1 MPHCAPPPT
10 KVPHYG
16 RDDTHKYRLTRSV
29 RRSAGKAAG
38 PFQPVQCL
46 RMSKEDDRALN
57 EFTGEAEEL
66 LDTLSHD
73 LAELETEG
81 INVRPEVVNK
91 IFREVH
97 SLKGLAGMLGFSEIS
112 ELSHTLEDMLDRLRM
127 GKIEISRDLIDLLY
141 DSVDSLNRLVIAIR
155 DPAISGLVDITGL
168 TRRIHHVITSQPQK
182 AHVDPFAELTLDEQ
196 TKKSLTEYEEHRLV
210 ENVRI
215 RKHILAVEVRFDFS
229 DFDERLRELTELL
242 SRSGEVVSTLPA
254 IDGSGGSGIAFR
266 LLYGSMLDEAEVA
279 ALVPDGKVASLR
291 RVEPAALE
299 ADAAGMAADAPEE
312 DLSLRSISQT
322 VRVDISKLDH
332 VMNIVGELI
341 IEKTQLDS
349 LTRSLHQG
357 EAVQQARLTAHELTK
372 IARNLDRKLNE
383 LQKSVIETRMV
394 PMGQI
399 YAKLSRAVRKV
410 ARELNKEIELVLHGE
425 DTELDKVMVEELT
438 DPLMH
443 IIRNALDHGI
453 ESAEGRAAVGK
464 NPIGRITLN
473 AYQQGNSVVLDVTD
487 DGRGIDQELVRKAA
501 VKRNLIAQHDP
512 FDQQRA
518 YEMLFT
524 PGFST
529 ASAVSEISG
538 RGVGLDVVKKNLQ
551 ELKGTIDIL
560 SVPGVGSTF
569 RIMLPI
575 TLAIIQA
582 LIVRAGGEQ
591 FAIPLTSVEESLRI
605 YSRDIYTV
613 ERREVF
619 ALRDFTVPLL
629 RLADAFRLSGHR
641 ADTPDTKWFVV
652 VTRSGEKVAGILVD
666 ALVRQQEVVIKSIG
680 ERLKTIPGIAGATE
694 VGEGEIVLVI
704 DVGTLIESFGG
715 RAREMRAAVGV

>member
-1 MPHCAPPPT
+1 
-10 KVPHYG
+10 
-16 RDDTHKYRLTRSV
+16 
-29 RRSAGKAAG
+29 
-38 PFQPVQCL
+38 
-46 RMSKEDDRALN
+46 MSKEDDRARD

-66 LDTLSHD
+66 LDTLSRD
-73 LAELETEG
+73 LVELESQG
-81 INVRPEVVNK
+81 RKVRPEVINK

-97 SLKGLAGMLGFSEIS
+97 SLKGLAGMLGFGEIS
-112 ELSHTLEDMLDRLRM
+112 ELSHSLEDMLDRLRM
-127 GKIEISRDLIDLLY
+127 GKIEITKDLIDLLY
-141 DSVDSLNRLVIAIR
+141 DAVDSLNRLVIGIN
-155 DPAISGLVDITGL
+155 DPTMGGLVDITGL
-168 TRRIHHVITSQPQK
+168 TRRIHQLTTSQPRR
-182 AHVDPFAELTLDEQ
+182 AHEDPFAELTLDEQ
-196 TKKSLTEYEEHRLV
+196 TKKSLTEYEEHRLL
-210 ENVRI
+210 ENVKG

-229 DFDERLRELTELL
+229 DFDEKLRALTATLGEA
-242 SRSGEVVSTLPA
+242 GEVISTLPA
-254 IDGSGGSGIAFR
+254 IDSSGGAGIAFR
-266 LLYGSMLDEAEVA
+266 LLYGSTLQEDAVA
-279 ALVPDGKVASLR
+279 ALVPEGQVVSLR
-291 RVEPAALE
+291 KAKSPASGAREVIAVEV
-299 ADAAGMAADAPEE
+299 PEE

-357 EAVQQARLTAHELTK
+357 EALQQARLTAHELTK
-372 IARNLDRKLNE
+372 IARNFDRKLNE

-394 PMGQI
+394 PVGQI
-399 YAKLSRAVRKV
+399 YSKLSRTVRKV
-410 ARELNKEIELVLHGE
+410 ARELNKEIELVLRGE

-453 ESAEGRAAVGK
+453 ESAEERARKGK
-464 NPIGRITLN
+464 NPIGKVTLN

-487 DGRGIDQELVRKAA
+487 DGRGIDPELVRKSA

-529 ASAVSEISG
+529 AAAVSEISG

-551 ELKGTIDIL
+551 DLKGSIDIL
-560 SVPGVGSTF
+560 SVPGEGATF

-582 LIVRAGGEQ
+582 LIVRAAGEQ

-605 YSRDIYTV
+605 YSRDIRTV

-619 ALRDFTVPLL
+619 TLRDFTLPLL
-629 RLADAFRLSGHR
+629 RLADAFHLDGHR
-641 ADTPDTKWFVV
+641 DETPDSKWFVV

-666 ALVRQQEVVIKSIG
+666 ELVRQQEVVIKSIG

-704 DVGTLIESFGG
+704 DVGTLIDQFGG
-715 RAREMRAAVGV
+715 KAREARAAVLA

>member
-1 MPHCAPPPT
+1 
-10 KVPHYG
+10 
-16 RDDTHKYRLTRSV
+16 
-29 RRSAGKAAG
+29 
-38 PFQPVQCL
+38 
-46 RMSKEDDRALN
+46 MSKDDERALN

-66 LDTLSHD
+66 LDTLSRD
-73 LAELETEG
+73 LVEFESQG
-81 INVRPEVVNK
+81 RDVRPEVINK

-127 GKIEISRDLIDLLY
+127 GKIEITRDLIDLLY
-141 DSVDSLNRLVIAIR
+141 DAVDSLNRLVIAIN
-155 DPAISGLVDITGL
+155 DPSVGGLVDITGL
-168 TRRIHHVITSQPQK
+168 TRRIHHVVSSQPQK
-182 AHVDPFAELTLDEQ
+182 TQFDPFGELTLDEQ
-196 TKKSLTEYEEHRLV
+196 TRKSLTEYEEHRLV
-210 ENVRI
+210 ENVHG
-215 RKHILAVEVRFDFS
+215 RKHILAVEVRFDFA
-229 DFDERLRELTELL
+229 DFDERLRALTEAL
-242 SRSGEVVSTLPA
+242 SQSGEVISTLPA
-254 IDGSGGSGIAFR
+254 IDNSGGSGIAFR
-266 LLYGSMLDEAEVA
+266 LLYGSTLEVAAVA
-279 ALVPDGKVASLR
+279 ALVPEGTVVSLR
-291 RVEPAALE
+291 KAAVP
-299 ADAAGMAADAPEE
+299 GTSVTAADAPEE

-357 EAVQQARLTAHELTK
+357 EALQQARLTAHELTK
-372 IARNLDRKLNE
+372 IARNFDRKLNE
-383 LQKSVIETRMV
+383 LQKSIIETRMV
-394 PMGQI
+394 PVGQI
-399 YAKLSRAVRKV
+399 YSKLSRAVRKV
-410 ARELNKEIELVLHGE
+410 ARELNKEIELVLRGE

-453 ESAEGRAAVGK
+453 ESGQERATLGK
-464 NPIGRITLN
+464 NPIGHIILN

-487 DGRGIDQELVRKAA
+487 DGRGIDPELIRKAA

-512 FDQQRA
+512 FDQERA
-518 YEMLFT
+518 YEMLFK

-529 ASAVSEISG
+529 ASVVSEISG
-538 RGVGLDVVKKNLQ
+538 RGVGLDVVKKNMQ

-560 SVPGVGSTF
+560 SVPGEGSTF

-575 TLAIIQA
+575 TLAIIQS
-582 LIVRAGGEQ
+582 LVVRAGGEQ

-605 YSRDIYTV
+605 YSRDIRTV

-619 ALRDFTVPLL
+619 TLRDFTLPLL
-629 RLADAFRLSGHR
+629 RLADAFHLAGDRGE
-641 ADTPDTKWFVV
+641 APDTKWFVV
-652 VTRSGEKVAGILVD
+652 VTRSGEKVVGILVD

-704 DVGTLIESFGG
+704 DVGTLIDQFGG
-715 RAREMRAAVGV
+715 KAREMRAGVAGAP

>member
-1 MPHCAPPPT
+1 
-10 KVPHYG
+10 
-16 RDDTHKYRLTRSV
+16 
-29 RRSAGKAAG
+29 
-38 PFQPVQCL
+38 
-46 RMSKEDDRALN
+46 MSKEDDRALN

-66 LDTLSHD
+66 LDTLSRD
-73 LAELETEG
+73 LVELEAQG
-81 INVRPEVVNK
+81 RDVRPEVINK

-97 SLKGLAGMLGFSEIS
+97 SLKGLAGMLGFAEIS

-127 GKIEISRDLIDLLY
+127 GKIEITRDLIDLLY
-141 DSVDSLNRLVIAIR
+141 DAVDSLNRLVIAIN
-155 DPAISGLVDITGL
+155 DPAINGLVDITGL
-168 TRRIHHVITSQPQK
+168 TRRIHHMVSSQPQK
-182 AHVDPFAELTLDEQ
+182 THDDPFADLTLDEQ

-210 ENVRI
+210 ENVRG
-215 RKHILAVEVRFDFS
+215 RKHILSVEVRFDFS
-229 DFDERLRELTELL
+229 DFDEKLRALTELL
-242 SRSGEVVSTLPA
+242 SQAGEVISTLPA
-254 IDGSGGSGIAFR
+254 IDSSGGSGIAFR
-266 LLYGSMLDEAEVA
+266 LLYGSTLDVA
-279 ALVPDGKVASLR
+279 AVTALVPEGNVTSLR
-291 RVEPAALE
+291 IAELAGSVDAGTVAAV
-299 ADAAGMAADAPEE
+299 ADAAEE

-341 IEKTQLDS
+341 IEKTQLDA

-357 EAVQQARLTAHELTK
+357 EALQQARLTAHELTK
-372 IARNLDRKLNE
+372 IARNFDRKLNE

-394 PMGQI
+394 PVGQI
-399 YAKLSRAVRKV
+399 YAKLSRTVRKV
-410 ARELNKEIELVLHGE
+410 ARELNKEIELILRGE

-453 ESAEGRAAVGK
+453 ESAEERAATGK
-464 NPIGRITLN
+464 GPLGRITLN

-487 DGRGIDQELVRKAA
+487 DGRGIDPDLVRKAA
-501 VKRNLIAQHDP
+501 IKRNLIAQHDP
-512 FDQQRA
+512 FDQLRA

-560 SVPGVGSTF
+560 SVPGEGSTF

-582 LIVRAGGEQ
+582 LVVRAGGEQ

-605 YSRDIYTV
+605 YSRDIRTV

-619 ALRDFTVPLL
+619 TLRDFTLPLL
-629 RLADAFRLSGHR
+629 RLADAFHLGGERDES
-641 ADTPDTKWFVV
+641 PDAKWFVV

-704 DVGTLIESFGG
+704 DVGTLIEQFGG
-715 RAREMRAAVGV
+715 KAREMRAAVAWVP

>member
-1 MPHCAPPPT
+1 
-10 KVPHYG
+10 
-16 RDDTHKYRLTRSV
+16 
-29 RRSAGKAAG
+29 
-38 PFQPVQCL
+38 
-46 RMSKEDDRALN
+46 MSKEDDRALN

-66 LDTLSHD
+66 LDTLSRD
-73 LAELETEG
+73 LVELEAQG
-81 INVRPEVVNK
+81 RDVRPEVINK

-97 SLKGLAGMLGFSEIS
+97 SLKGLAGMLGFGEIS

-127 GKIEISRDLIDLLY
+127 GKIEITRDLIDLLY
-141 DSVDSLNRLVIAIR
+141 DAVDSLNRLVIAIN
-155 DPAISGLVDITGL
+155 DPAVSGLIDITGL
-168 TRRIHHVITSQPQK
+168 TRRIHHVISSQPQR
-182 AHVDPFAELTLDEQ
+182 AHDDPFADLTLDEQ

-210 ENVRI
+210 ENVRG

-229 DFDERLRELTELL
+229 DFDEKLRALTELL
-242 SRSGEVVSTLPA
+242 SQSGEVISTLPA
-254 IDGSGGSGIAFR
+254 IDSSGGAGIAFR
-266 LLYGSMLDEAEVA
+266 LLYGSTMSLAEVA
-279 ALVPDGKVASLR
+279 ALVPEGSVTSLR
-291 RVEPAALE
+291 VAELAGSAATVN
-299 ADAAGMAADAPEE
+299 AAAPIDVPEE

-341 IEKTQLDS
+341 IEKTQLDA

-357 EAVQQARLTAHELTK
+357 EALQQARLTAHELTK
-372 IARNLDRKLNE
+372 IARNFDRKLNE

-394 PMGQI
+394 PVGQI
-399 YAKLSRAVRKV
+399 YAKLSRTVRKV
-410 ARELNKEIELVLHGE
+410 ARELNKEIELVLRGE

-453 ESAEGRAAVGK
+453 ESAEERVTAGK

-487 DGRGIDQELVRKAA
+487 DGRGIDPENVRKAGI
-501 VKRNLIAQHDP
+501 KRNLIAQHDP
-512 FDQQRA
+512 FDQVRA

-551 ELKGTIDIL
+551 ELKGTIDIR
-560 SVPGVGSTF
+560 SVPGEGTTF

-582 LIVRAGGEQ
+582 LVVRAGGEQ

-605 YSRDIYTV
+605 YSRDIRSV

-619 ALRDFTVPLL
+619 TLRDFTLPLL
-629 RLADAFRLSGHR
+629 RLADAFHLGHER
-641 ADTPDTKWFVV
+641 DENPDSKWFVV

-704 DVGTLIESFGG
+704 DVGTLIEQFGG
-715 RAREMRAAVGV
+715 KAREMRAAVAWVS

>member
-1 MPHCAPPPT
+1 
-10 KVPHYG
+10 
-16 RDDTHKYRLTRSV
+16 
-29 RRSAGKAAG
+29 
-38 PFQPVQCL
+38 
-46 RMSKEDDRALN
+46 MSKEDDRARD
-57 EFTGEAEEL
+57 EFTSEAEEL
-66 LDTLSHD
+66 LDTLSRD
-73 LAELETEG
+73 LVEFESQG
-81 INVRPEVVNK
+81 RDVRPEVINK

-97 SLKGLAGMLGFSEIS
+97 SLKGLAGMLGFGEIS
-112 ELSHTLEDMLDRLRM
+112 ELAHSLEDMLDRLRM
-127 GKIEISRDLIDLLY
+127 GRIEITKELIDLLY
-141 DSVDSLNRLVIAIR
+141 DSVDSLNRLVISVS
-155 DPAISGLVDITGL
+155 DPSIGGLIDITGL
-168 TRRIHHVITSQPQK
+168 SRRIHQLVTNQP
-182 AHVDPFAELTLDEQ
+182 AREHMDPFGELTLDEQ
-196 TKKSLTEYEEHRLV
+196 TRKSLTEYEEHRLQ
-210 ENVRI
+210 ENVRA
-215 RKHILAVEVRFDFS
+215 RKQILSVEVRFDFS
-229 DFDERLRELTELL
+229 DFDERLRALTEVL
-242 SRSGEVVSTLPA
+242 SASGEVISTLPA
-254 IDGSGGSGIAFR
+254 IDSSGGSGIAFR
-266 LLYGSMLDEAEVA
+266 LLYGSMLDEAAVG
-279 ALVPDGKVASLR
+279 ALVPEGNVTSLR
-291 RVEPAALE
+291 KEEAPAIESEVE
-299 ADAAGMAADAPEE
+299 EE
-312 DLSLRSISQT
+312 QSLRSMSQT

-357 EAVQQARLTAHELTK
+357 EALQQARHTAHELTK

-394 PMGQI
+394 PVGQI
-399 YAKLSRAVRKV
+399 YAKLSRTVRKV
-410 ARELNKEIELVLHGE
+410 ARELNKEIELVLRGE

-453 ESAEGRAAVGK
+453 EPADDRIAQGK
-464 NPIGRITLN
+464 NPIGKVTLN

-487 DGRGIDQELVRKAA
+487 DGRGIDPELVRKAA

-518 YEMLFT
+518 YEMLFM

-529 ASAVSEISG
+529 AAAVSEISG
-538 RGVGLDVVKKNLQ
+538 RGVGLDVVKRNLQ
-551 ELKGTIDIL
+551 ELKGSIDIL
-560 SVPGVGSTF
+560 SVPGEGTTF

-582 LIVRAGGEQ
+582 LVVRAAGEQ

-605 YSRDIYTV
+605 YSRDFRTV

-619 ALRDFTVPLL
+619 TLRDFTLPLL
-629 RLADAFRLSGHR
+629 RLADAFRLDGDR
-641 ADTPDTKWFVV
+641 EEGPDTKWFVV

-704 DVGTLIESFGG
+704 DVGTLIDAFGG
-715 RAREMRAAVGV
+715 AAREMRAGVLV

>member
-1 MPHCAPPPT
+1 
-10 KVPHYG
+10 
-16 RDDTHKYRLTRSV
+16 
-29 RRSAGKAAG
+29 
-38 PFQPVQCL
+38 
-46 RMSKEDDRALN
+46 MSKEDDRARD
-57 EFTGEAEEL
+57 EFTSEAEEL
-66 LDTLSHD
+66 LDTLSRD
-73 LAELETEG
+73 LVEFESQG
-81 INVRPEVVNK
+81 RDVRPEVINK

-97 SLKGLAGMLGFSEIS
+97 SLKGLAGMLGFGEIS
-112 ELSHTLEDMLDRLRM
+112 ELSHSLEDMLDRLRM
-127 GKIEISRDLIDLLY
+127 GKIEITKDLIDLLY
-141 DSVDSLNRLVIAIR
+141 DAVDSLNRLVIGIN
-155 DPAISGLVDITGL
+155 DPTMGGLVDITAL
-168 TRRIHHVITSQPQK
+168 TRRIHQLTSSQPHR
-182 AHVDPFAELTLDEQ
+182 ASEDPFVDLTLDEQ
-196 TKKSLTEYEEHRLV
+196 TKKSLTEYEEHRLL
-210 ENVRI
+210 ENVRAG
-215 RKHILAVEVRFDFS
+215 KHILAVEVRFDFA
-229 DFDERLRELTELL
+229 DFDEKLRALTELL
-242 SRSGEVVSTLPA
+242 GQAGEVISTLPA
-254 IDGSGGSGIAFR
+254 IDSSGGAGIAFR
-266 LLYGSMLDEAEVA
+266 LLYGSMLDDAAVA
-279 ALVPDGKVASLR
+279 VMVPVGKVVSLR
-291 RVEPAALE
+291 KTELPVAEIAV
-299 ADAAGMAADAPEE
+299 DASEE

-357 EAVQQARLTAHELTK
+357 EAMQQARITAHELTK
-372 IARNLDRKLNE
+372 IARNLERKLNE
-383 LQKSVIETRMV
+383 LQRSVIETRMV
-394 PMGQI
+394 PVGQI
-399 YAKLSRAVRKV
+399 YSKLSRTVRKV
-410 ARELNKEIELVLHGE
+410 ARELNKEIELVLRGE

-453 ESAEGRAAVGK
+453 EPAEERVRKGK
-464 NPIGRITLN
+464 NPIGKVTLN

-487 DGRGIDQELVRKAA
+487 DGRGIDPELVRKAA

-518 YEMLFT
+518 YETLFT

-529 ASAVSEISG
+529 AATVSEISG

-551 ELKGTIDIL
+551 ELKGSIDIL
-560 SVPGVGSTF
+560 SVPGEGTTF
-569 RIMLPI
+569 RVMLPI

-582 LIVRAGGEQ
+582 LIVRAAGEQ

-605 YSRDIYTV
+605 YSRDIRTV

-619 ALRDFTVPLL
+619 TLRDFTLPLL
-629 RLADAFRLSGHR
+629 RLSDAFHLDSDRDES
-641 ADTPDTKWFVV
+641 PDAKWFVV

-704 DVGTLIESFGG
+704 DVGTLIDQFGG
-715 RAREMRAAVGV
+715 KAREARAGVLV